1 MIIIKEEKFGFSLE
15 SILALI
21 FKRILLYLSTTCGLT
36 QPLLFHT
43 GFCSLQGSI
52 LKKNTIRVARF
63 AVG

>member
-1 MIIIKEEKFGFSLE
+1 MIIIKEEKFGLSLE

-52 LKKNTIRVARF
+52 
-63 AVG
+63 